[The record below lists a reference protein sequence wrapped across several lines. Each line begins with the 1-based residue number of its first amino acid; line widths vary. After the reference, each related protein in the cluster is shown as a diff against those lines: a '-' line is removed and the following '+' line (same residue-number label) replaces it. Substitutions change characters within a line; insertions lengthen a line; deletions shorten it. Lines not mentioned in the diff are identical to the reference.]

1 MPTTDRP
8 AQPMP
13 AFRDIARSLPGWQ
26 PSVIF
31 DVGANI
37 GQTSTRLATW
47 FPDARIHAFEPVA
60 ASFAKL
66 SATAEGFANLSAHQ
80 VALSCADGQARV
92 SAIGTSTANR
102 LLPRGGAHGDSG
114 EAIRT
119 STGATMAAAL
129 GVDAVSFLKI
139 DTEGHD
145 LDVVLGF
152 APLLPA
158 IDFVQVEAGM
168 NPYNRTHVPFRILE
182 DALRHFGFLLFNFY
196 DRTLEF
202 HRGGRPVLRRADAVF
217 IHRRLVDLDG
227 IA

>member
-1 MPTTDRP
+1 MPRTARTAP
-8 AQPMP
+8 PMP
-13 AFRDIARSLPGWQ
+13 AFRDIAQSLPGWR

-31 DVGANI
+31 DVGANV
-37 GQTSTRLATW
+37 GQTSIRLATL
-47 FPDARIHAFEPVA
+47 FPAASIHAFEPVA

-66 SATAEGFANLSAHQ
+66 RAAAGARANLSAHQ
-80 VALSCADGQARV
+80 VALSSTNGEARV

-102 LLPRGGAHGDSG
+102 LLPAEGEGGQPGQ
-114 EAIRT
+114 AIRMC
-119 STGATMAAAL
+119 TGAAMAADLRIDAL
-129 GVDAVSFLKI
+129 SFLKI

-202 HRGGRPVLRRADAVF
+202 QRGGRPVLRRADALF